1 MTMTFRPTE
10 DQGDL
15 QQLVA
20 SIIDGQT
27 SDESIAAI
35 DAEAGAWDEALH
47 AALATSGVIEAVIG
61 DGDEPGLGM
70 AGLFLALLEAG
81 RAPARIPFA
90 PNAVAGLVLARA
102 GHPAAERIAA
112 GEITVAISTGDPL
125 HTLRVDG
132 DRLEGALGIVYA
144 AQHVSHLLLADEG
157 GALHLVPADHDG
169 VELRPAGLGVDGAT
183 GRVSVPLADLDV
195 VEGVTPADVLPR
207 LRTAL
212 AAFATGAATEAVRRT
227 AEYVSHRVQFGQ
239 PLSTKQGVAIRA
251 ADAHIDTESM
261 RLATMRAAVAIDEE
275 QPDAA
280 QAATEAAWWV
290 TTAGVRAVHAVQH
303 LHGGMGADVDN
314 HIHRYF
320 VLVRDIAIA
329 LGAADALL
337 AEIGDAVVAEKGTVR

>member
-20 SIIDGQT
+20 SIVAGQT
-27 SDESIAAI
+27 NDESVAAI
-35 DAEAGAWDEALH
+35 DATAGAWDEGLHEALV
-47 AALATSGVIEAVIG
+47 ASGVVEAVVG
-61 DGDEPGLGM
+61 EHDEPGLGM
-70 AGLFLALLEAG
+70 AGLYLALLEAG
-81 RAPARIPFA
+81 RAPARVPLA
-90 PNAVAGLVLARA
+90 STAVAGLVLARA
-102 GHPAAERIAA
+102 GHPAAARIAA
-112 GEITVAISTGDPL
+112 GEVTVAISTGDPL
-125 HTLRVDG
+125 HALRVVG
-132 DRLEGALGIVYA
+132 DRLEGTLGIVYA

-157 GALHLVPADHDG
+157 GALHLVAADHEG

-183 GRVSVPLADLDV
+183 GRVSVPLTELDV
-195 VEGVTPADVLPR
+195 IPGVTLADVLPR

-212 AAFATGAATEAVRRT
+212 AALATGAAAEAVRRT
-227 AEYVSHRVQFGQ
+227 ADYVSHRVQFGQ

-290 TTAGVRAVHAVQH
+290 TTAGVRAVHAAQH

-337 AEIGDAVVAEKGTVR
+337 AEIGDAVVAGKGVLR